1 MLLFSR
7 VVTLE
12 GSPRE
17 LMGWSSKITQYV
29 NAHTDLDLTCW
40 SASFGYPIGT
50 VAWSAIVES
59 QAAFVA
65 ATGSLLADG
74 GYNDLLESA
83 REMTTAP
90 GQDLLR
96 ELVHG
101 APGEPPPL
109 GAVATIT
116 TATAAVDRLADALAW
131 AVEIAEY
138 AEGVMDESIAV
149 LSDVFGTMGGV
160 TWISVQPDLEAA
172 EAARGKLRV
181 DPGYLANMVATKDVY
196 LPGSGHVSQVTRI
209 A

>member
-17 LMGWSSKITQYV
+17 LMGWSSKITEYV
-29 NAHTDLDLTCW
+29 NEHSALELTCW

-50 VAWSAIVES
+50 VAWSAVVES

-65 ATGSLLADG
+65 ATATLLADD
-74 GYNDLLESA
+74 GYHDLLEGA
-83 REMTTAP
+83 RDMANAP

-96 ELVHG
+96 ELIHG
-101 APGEPPPL
+101 TPGEPPPL

-116 TATAAVDRLADALAW
+116 TATAAVDRLADALSW
-131 AVEIAEY
+131 AVEMAEY
-138 AEGVMDESIAV
+138 AGSVMDGSIAV
-149 LSDVFGTMGGV
+149 LSDVFGTMGGI
-160 TWISVQPDLEAA
+160 TWISVQPELEAA
-172 EAARGKLRV
+172 EAARGKLRA
-181 DPGYLANMVATKDVY
+181 DPGYIGKMVATKDVF